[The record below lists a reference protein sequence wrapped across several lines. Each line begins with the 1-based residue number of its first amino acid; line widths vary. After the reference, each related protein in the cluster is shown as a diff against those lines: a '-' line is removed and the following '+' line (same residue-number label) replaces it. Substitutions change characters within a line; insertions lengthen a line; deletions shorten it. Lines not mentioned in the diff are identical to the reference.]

1 MTIESAT
8 PVNHGVAK
16 ASQPASA
23 GKGKA
28 AATGG
33 ADPLGFFA
41 MLSAADDALALS
53 ADTSVLAQGAG
64 GGLAQGD
71 PKDDEASPLGLDAG
85 ALAGWV
91 LGVPVPV
98 SQEAAPSGEAVA
110 NTAGGTPPAGA
121 RRQAWSAVEPQMQP
135 GGAVLAMAH
144 KAGKAT
150 PQGTADLQKAQDGA
164 AAVVSQGH
172 EDASRRLLDAEVS
185 RVQELVS
192 TVGLENKAPAGAAV
206 AQASVAERRGAEP
219 ITAKAAPADANYFQP
234 QAASAPMGMD
244 GVVATSSSVPTEA
257 YVAEQVTYWMTQD
270 VQNAELTL
278 DGMGLSPVEVSISMQ
293 GNEAQV
299 AFRTDELHARAAI
312 ENASAQLKDSLQSQ
326 GVVLAGMSVGT
337 SHSGDASG
345 QGGRP
350 RQEGRQATVATLAPV
365 PADSPARA
373 RIQQGRALDLFV

>member
-8 PVNHGVAK
+8 PASHGVAK

-23 GKGKA
+23 SKGKTTS
-28 AATGG
+28 TGG
-33 ADPLGFFA
+33 ADPMGFFA

-53 ADTSVLAQGAG
+53 ADTSGLAQGAD

-71 PKDDEASPLGLDAG
+71 PKDDDALPLGADAG

-91 LGVPVPV
+91 LGVPVPA
-98 SQEAAPSGEAVA
+98 QQAVA
-110 NTAGGTPPAGA
+110 PTGDAGASTPGGTPLAGA
-121 RRQAWSAVEPQMQP
+121 KRHAWSAVEPEAQP
-135 GGAVLAMAH
+135 GGALLAMAH

-150 PQGTADLQKAQDGA
+150 SQGTADLQKAQEGT

-172 EDASRRLLDAEVS
+172 EDASRKLLDAEVS

-192 TVGLENKAPAGAAV
+192 TVGLEPKAPAVAV
-206 AQASVAERRGAEP
+206 SVQASSGERRGQDP
-219 ITAKAAPADANYFQP
+219 IAAKAAPADVNYFQP

-244 GVVATSSSVPTEA
+244 GVVAASSTVPTEA
-257 YVAEQVTYWMTQD
+257 CVAEQVTYWMTQD

-365 PADSPARA
+365 PTDSPARA